1 MIFQIFIKSLFLFP
15 MTADDQ
21 CDVDEK
27 METSDSNSDDAA
39 EHNLKALEDEM
50 IIDMVKRPIGL
61 LVGKYKLYFK
71 FQSLPKMWSQ
81 CWVNFTW
88 LEIHKMYGVR
98 RAEVI
103 QKRTNLLKNG
113 EVEYFVH
120 FDGDERR
127 MDKWIS
133 RDDIDVSVCK
143 TNECQH
149 SPVDSA
155 LESNLNVVQTRQQ
168 KRLNAEVPKTD
179 DGHLDPHTAQLEKQ
193 REINTRIKYIA
204 EIQLGNFRIST
215 WYFSCYPD
223 EFLRPLLFICDRCMK
238 YMKYVK
244 TLKAHMKA
252 CYSRP
257 LPGRTVYRKNNL
269 MVIEVDGNE
278 SKLYCQFASLLGKL
292 FIDHKTVCYLIGEFM
307 FYVLYEVVDGEQHVA
322 GFFSKEK
329 RSTENN
335 LACIVIFP
343 PYQRKGYGSFLIQ
356 MSYAMSKR
364 EGIIGGPERPLSDI
378 GRRAYRTY
386 WAWEIVKLFAKNI
399 GVTMQISEIVEKTGI
414 ERHDV
419 QDTLLEM
426 NITYFYNG
434 RRVVPVTMELVDRCI
449 NSPGYRVPLTI
460 FDENCLKWSPL
471 VNATRKRNSI

>member
-1 MIFQIFIKSLFLFP
+1 

-27 METSDSNSDDAA
+27 METSDSYSDDAA

-50 IIDMVKRPIGL
+50 IIDMPSEDVEPVLGEFYMVRD
-61 LVGKYKLYFK
+61 
-71 FQSLPKMWSQ
+71 SQ
-81 CWVNFTW
+81 NVW
-88 LEIHKMYGVR
+88 R

-244 TLKAHMKA
+244 TLKAHIKA

-278 SKLYCQFASLLGKL
+278 SKVREKSLLSICITFGQ
-292 FIDHKTVCYLIGEFM
+292 
-307 FYVLYEVVDGEQHVA
+307 VVH
-322 GFFSKEK
+322 
-329 RSTENN
+329 
-335 LACIVIFP
+335 
-343 PYQRKGYGSFLIQ
+343 
-356 MSYAMSKR
+356 
-364 EGIIGGPERPLSDI
+364 
-378 GRRAYRTY
+378 
-386 WAWEIVKLFAKNI
+386 
-399 GVTMQISEIVEKTGI
+399 
-414 ERHDV
+414 
-419 QDTLLEM
+419 
-426 NITYFYNG
+426 
-434 RRVVPVTMELVDRCI
+434 
-449 NSPGYRVPLTI
+449 
-460 FDENCLKWSPL
+460 
-471 VNATRKRNSI
+471 

>member
-1 MIFQIFIKSLFLFP
+1 

-50 IIDMVKRPIGL
+50 IIDMVKRQIRL
-61 LVGKYKLYFK
+61 LVGKYKLYFQ
-71 FQSLPKMWSQ
+71 FQSLPKMWSH
-81 CWVNFTW
+81 CWANFTW
-88 LEIHKMYGVR
+88 LEIHKMYGVS
-98 RAEVI
+98 I
-103 QKRTNLLKNG
+103 QIRDCLLCMMILLDRPKRTNLLKNG

-133 RDDIDVSVCK
+133 RNDIDVSVCK

-244 TLKAHMKA
+244 TLKAHMKV

-292 FIDHKTVCYLIGEFM
+292 FIDHKTVCYLIWGIH
-307 FYVLYEVVDGEQHVA
+307 VLR
-322 GFFSKEK
+322 F
-329 RSTENN
+329 
-335 LACIVIFP
+335 
-343 PYQRKGYGSFLIQ
+343 
-356 MSYAMSKR
+356 
-364 EGIIGGPERPLSDI
+364 
-378 GRRAYRTY
+378 
-386 WAWEIVKLFAKNI
+386 
-399 GVTMQISEIVEKTGI
+399 
-414 ERHDV
+414 
-419 QDTLLEM
+419 
-426 NITYFYNG
+426 
-434 RRVVPVTMELVDRCI
+434 VP
-449 NSPGYRVPLTI
+449 N
-460 FDENCLKWSPL
+460 
-471 VNATRKRNSI
+471 